1 MNDEEAEL
9 TLLDVKLGTAS
20 PSLKTPGDAFNI
32 SLEAAKALDGVN
44 RNCSRRIDTKIR
56 KAAEQKLPEGDDA
69 GSKQLLPGM
78 VYRNGYGAFDVM
90 TPPYNQTEL
99 AQYYETSSAN
109 HAAVDAK
116 VANAVGLG
124 YHLEMS
130 EASVAAISD
139 KGSEKQKERARR
151 KIEKVKIVLSSWL
164 DTLNDDDTFVGTL
177 EKVVTDM
184 QSVGNGY
191 LEVGRKSNGEIGYVG
206 HIPAVSVRV
215 RRQKDGF
222 VQIVGGQVVYFR
234 NFGDQERANPIST
247 DPNPNE
253 ILHFKVYSP
262 INTYYGVPDIV
273 SAGQALIGDIF
284 AQQYNID
291 YFENKAVPRYV
302 VTVKGAKLNP
312 ESEKKLFDFMQTNL
326 KGQNHRTL
334 VVPLPPD
341 NDQTKVEF
349 KMEAI
354 EAGVQEASFG
364 KFHESNRN
372 DILAAHQVPLSKIG
386 QGDISVGAA
395 LASDRTFR
403 DQIVRPLQRMVE
415 KKINRLIAEK
425 TDIVVFKFNELT
437 LTDELA
443 QAQIHEKYA
452 RIKAMLPNEIRDEIG
467 LPHIKGG
474 DEPLELT
481 ARQNADSANNARGN
495 DQRAQDRENNTSD
508 GTTTVEGRSPKG
520 EGPKGS

>member
-1 MNDEEAEL
+1 M
-9 TLLDVKLGTAS
+9 
-20 PSLKTPGDAFNI
+20 
-32 SLEAAKALDGVN
+32 
-44 RNCSRRIDTKIR
+44 
-56 KAAEQKLPEGDDA
+56 
-69 GSKQLLPGM
+69 
-78 VYRNGYGAFDVM
+78 
-90 TPPYNQTEL
+90 
-99 AQYYETSSAN
+99 
-109 HAAVDAK
+109 
-116 VANAVGLG
+116 
-124 YHLEMS
+124 
-130 EASVAAISD
+130 
-139 KGSEKQKERARR
+139 
-151 KIEKVKIVLSSWL
+151 
-164 DTLNDDDTFVGTL
+164 
-177 EKVVTDM
+177 
-184 QSVGNGY
+184 
-191 LEVGRKSNGEIGYVG
+191 
-206 HIPAVSVRV
+206 
-215 RRQKDGF
+215 
-222 VQIVGGQVVYFR
+222 
-234 NFGDQERANPIST
+234 
-247 DPNPNE
+247 
-253 ILHFKVYSP
+253 
-262 INTYYGVPDIV
+262 

-372 DILAAHQVPLSKIG
+372 DILAAHQVPLSKLG
-386 QGDISVGAA
+386 QGDTSVGAA
-395 LASDRTFR
+395 LQSDRTFR
-403 DQIVRPLQRMVE
+403 DQIVRPLQRMLE
-415 KKINRLIAEK
+415 KKISRIVSEK

-467 LPHIKGG
+467 LPHIEGG

-481 ARQNADSANNARGN
+481 ARQNADSANNTRGN

-508 GTTTVEGRSPKG
+508 GPTTVEGRN
-520 EGPKGS
+520 PKGSGAKERG